1 GDNIM
6 MGYYKHS
13 DLTAEVI
20 IDGWFHTGD
29 IATWVDD
36 KFLKITDR
44 KKEIF
49 KTSGGKYVAP
59 QPIENKIKESRYIEQ
74 MMVVGSNRKFT
85 AALIVPAFQNLKNWC
100 IQYNITFTTPEEM
113 IKNEKIIAFYQ
124 QIIEKYNQEFNHV
137 EQIKKFELLP
147 HEWTIEAGELTPTL
161 KLKRNVIMDKYAAVV
176 DKIYA

>member
-1 GDNIM
+1 
-6 MGYYKHS
+6 
-13 DLTAEVI
+13 
-20 IDGWFHTGD
+20 
-29 IATWVDD
+29 
-36 KFLKITDR
+36 
-44 KKEIF
+44 
-49 KTSGGKYVAP
+49 
-59 QPIENKIKESRYIEQ
+59 
-74 MMVVGSNRKFT
+74 
-85 AALIVPAFQNLKNWC
+85 
-100 IQYNITFTTPEEM
+100 M